1 VEQLGQSAHR
11 ALARS
16 SESNAQP
23 QNSSAKAR
31 AVKVWLAMAELYGP
45 AFAAAYGD
53 QPSQLWLAAIA
64 GLSDE
69 QCRNGLTTLAKQAR
83 EYPANLTQFVAACR
97 PPSGPPRYLGVPI
110 DVNDPRLA
118 LPPPSKQASPEKVDG
133 WLAKIRGRLN
143 GAAQDSGSARSS

>member
-1 VEQLGQSAHR
+1 MV
-11 ALARS
+11 
-16 SESNAQP
+16 
-23 QNSSAKAR
+23 
-31 AVKVWLAMAELYGP
+31 ELYGP
-45 AFAAAYGD
+45 AFVSAYGES
-53 QPSQLWLAAIA
+53 PSPLWLAAIG

-69 QCRNGLTTLAKQAR
+69 QCRKGLATLAGQAR

-118 LPPPSKQASPEKVDG
+118 LPPPSKQASPEKIDG

-143 GAAQDSGSARSS
+143 GAAQDSGSGRSS